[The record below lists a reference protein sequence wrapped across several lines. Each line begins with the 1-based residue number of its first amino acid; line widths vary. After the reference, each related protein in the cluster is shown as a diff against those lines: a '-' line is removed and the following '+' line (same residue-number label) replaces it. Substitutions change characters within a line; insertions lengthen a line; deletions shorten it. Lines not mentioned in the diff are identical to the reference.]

1 MVSRNF
7 LPSRAAQEESY
18 LQSLYDKGFL
28 FFALESYHWFKDLDL
43 RDMAPK
49 LFCAMKSPMKV
60 MKAPKAKAKAD
71 AKAKAKAK
79 AKVKAEPPT
88 TPAKSQEGS
97 ESTEVSKHDQQL
109 FNTFLARSED
119 PKAESLRA
127 LYQGMARNDPK
138 KKELVAQWKLD
149 KSLSWHVHHEE
160 VHSSGKSQEQTQTV
174 GWMTRCKFL
183 FGALY

>member
-1 MVSRNF
+1 
-7 LPSRAAQEESY
+7 
-18 LQSLYDKGFL
+18 
-28 FFALESYHWFKDLDL
+28 
-43 RDMAPK
+43 MAPK
-49 LFCAMKSPMKV
+49 LFLAMKSPMKV
-60 MKAPKAKAKAD
+60 MKAPKAKAKAKAD

-79 AKVKAEPPT
+79 AKVKAEPPV

-97 ESTEVSKHDQQL
+97 ESTEVSKHDQQV
-109 FNTFLARSED
+109 FHTFLARSDD
-119 PKAESLRA
+119 PRAESLRA

-174 GWMTRCKFL
+174 GWMTRCRFL

>member
-1 MVSRNF
+1 
-7 LPSRAAQEESY
+7 
-18 LQSLYDKGFL
+18 
-28 FFALESYHWFKDLDL
+28 
-43 RDMAPK
+43 MAPK
-49 LFCAMKSPMKV
+49 SFLAMKSPMKV

-79 AKVKAEPPT
+79 AKV
-88 TPAKSQEGS
+88 
-97 ESTEVSKHDQQL
+97 SKHDQQV
-109 FNTFLARSED
+109 FNTFLARSDD
-119 PKAESLRA
+119 PRAESPRV

>member
-1 MVSRNF
+1 
-7 LPSRAAQEESY
+7 
-18 LQSLYDKGFL
+18 
-28 FFALESYHWFKDLDL
+28 
-43 RDMAPK
+43 MAPK
-49 LFCAMKSPMKV
+49 LFLAMKSPMKV
-60 MKAPKAKAKAD
+60 MKAPKAKAKAKAD

-79 AKVKAEPPT
+79 AKVKAEPPA

-109 FNTFLARSED
+109 FNTFLARSDD

-127 LYQGMARNDPK
+127 LYQGMARK
-138 KKELVAQWKLD
+138 WSKEERACLPNGKLD

-183 FGALY
+183 FGALYWCLVF